1 MREGVLRDRGPE
13 EKPRR
18 HPRTAA
24 CSAGFQTCC
33 IADFQIGWRYGV
45 RCACGQ
51 SRRSE
56 QTKPLRVWKPA
67 IQQTWM
73 SALHGGRANPPAAGA
88 GTAGVRACEL
98 TGRPAP
104 GWPGRRDAVRTR
116 RRGRLRYVGV
126 ARSAPLG
133 LGPVYRSAPMGVAES
148 TTASRPGGTPP
159 EISRGQVRAARTP
172 PPVRRRNWSMPRRGI
187 EEWRHHRAELPPVPL
202 RGRDIYAA
210 TYRGPRRSPCPR
222 LISSGAPLA
231 QGHVGAA
238 ARPGYRRRPRLR
250 VRAASRRPNRHGARR
265 PGELAGGDDGGT
277 QFGRAGAGG
286 GWQGPW
292 FVAEVWHSRAGRPRS
307 RPSSPANND
316 AG

>member
-56 QTKPLRVWKPA
+56 QTKRQRVWKPA
-67 IQQTWM
+67 IQQTWK

-88 GTAGVRACEL
+88 QCA
-98 TGRPAP
+98 
-104 GWPGRRDAVRTR
+104 
-116 RRGRLRYVGV
+116 
-126 ARSAPLG
+126 LG
-133 LGPVYRSAPMGVAES
+133 LGPAYWSALMGATES

-159 EISRGQVRAARTP
+159 EISRGQVRAARTQ
-172 PPVRRRNWSMPRRGI
+172 PPVSRRNWSMPRRGI
-187 EEWRHHRAELPPVPL
+187 EERRHHRAELPPVPL

-238 ARPGYRRRPRLR
+238 ARPGYRWRPRLR

-265 PGELAGGDDGGT
+265 PGELAGGDAGGT

-316 AG
+316 VG